1 MRGEIQGRAQIS
13 RWNLIRQIW
22 VYDNNTSKTKMRP
35 QDLEDSCYWPE
46 IHTWS
51 NCRSLLSTMG
61 NDLGS
66 SRGVLTWTAPCLVK
80 IASDR
85 DNTNASSL
93 AKVDTQFCV
102 VVLFCERDEWSPSVQ
117 ALHRVG
123 QKLSSKINADHDSWA
138 GREKINFPSPMFPT
152 NLRNST
158 SNTDLHWIQVPTL
171 VLNKRLAPVE

>member
-1 MRGEIQGRAQIS
+1 
-13 RWNLIRQIW
+13 
-22 VYDNNTSKTKMRP
+22 MRP
-35 QDLEDSCYWPE
+35 QDLEDSCNWPE

-80 IASDR
+80 IASNR

-123 QKLSSKINADHDSWA
+123 QKLSSKSHERA
-138 GREKINFPSPMFPT
+138 EKRSNSPSPMFPIY
-152 NLRNST
+152 LQNST
-158 SNTDLHWIQVPTL
+158 SNTNLHRIQVPTL